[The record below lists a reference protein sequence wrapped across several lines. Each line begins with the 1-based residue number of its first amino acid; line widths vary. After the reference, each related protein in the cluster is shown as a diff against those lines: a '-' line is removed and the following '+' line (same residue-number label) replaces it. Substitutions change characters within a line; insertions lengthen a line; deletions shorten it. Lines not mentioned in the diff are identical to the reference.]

1 MDRLAA
7 DALLENAPLVPAFES
22 NMAQARELE
31 RQLMSNGIAAAL
43 MKPETKSCCGSGGC
57 GCGSKLQVVVREEDV
72 AKVAELMRS
81 EWLEALRR
89 EGTVELMAKP
99 TSQEGAE
106 EQALQCPACG
116 FVGPLA
122 EGGACGDC
130 GLQLE

>member
-7 DALLENAPLVPAFES
+7 DALLENGPLVPAFES
-22 NMAQARELE
+22 NVAQARELE

-43 MKPETKSCCGSGGC
+43 MKPEPKSCCGSGGC

-89 EGTVELMAKP
+89 EGTVELMSKP
-99 TSQEGAE
+99 SLQEAIE
-106 EQALQCPACG
+106 EALQCPACG
-116 FVGPLA
+116 FVGPLT
-122 EGGACGDC
+122 EGACGDC